1 MEAVCG
7 RPFALPCPWLAAFAL
22 FAFAAFWS
30 ALAAPWSAALLPV
43 LLLVALCAFW
53 SVAGAGV
60 VAAAPLWAFWS
71 LVALDDDAELEAG
84 AVELWLLMS
93 PEVAFEF
100 ELGAAVVELELAV
113 PGAVAAFWSVVLD
126 GAAVGFAWLEVWSV
140 TPGVVEVWPLVAL
153 GAVLSAG
160 AVDWLELAG
169 AAVWFMS
176 ELLLEAGAVDDWL
189 ELLAGAVALGV
200 WLFWLLGSVVV
211 LDVWATAKPADSSNA
226 EHV

>member
-7 RPFALPCPWLAAFAL
+7 SPLALPCPWLAAFAL
-22 FAFAAFWS
+22 LAFAAF
-30 ALAAPWSAALLPV
+30 WSAALLPV
-43 LLLVALCAFW
+43 LLPVALCAFW
-53 SVAGAGV
+53 SVAGVGV

-71 LVALDDDAELEAG
+71 VVLVALLEEAELEAG
-84 AVELWLLMS
+84 AVPLWLFMS
-93 PEVAFEF
+93 PEAAFEF
-100 ELGAAVVELELAV
+100 ELGVAVVELELDVA

-140 TPGVVEVWPLVAL
+140 AAGVVEVWPEVAL
-153 GAVLSAG
+153 G

-169 AAVWFMS
+169 AAVWFIS
-176 ELLLEAGAVDDWL
+176 ELLLELGAVLVVDDWL
-189 ELLAGAVALGV
+189 ELVAGAVALGV

-211 LDVWATAKPADSSNA
+211 LDVWARANPADSSNA